1 MCRYRQ
7 NRSLS
12 VGTFSVNGCQLRR
25 PYVPYVFYV
34 LLTFWDGYFGL
45 VDVVAD
51 EVVADVKIK
60 EMNGETSVDV
70 LPVAVVVV
78 AVDVVG
84 KETGGKVVV
93 VVFLALVQDVAP
105 VVVVKEIG
113 GKWIVFCLV
122 LVLCPCLLLLLLL
135 LLFL

>member
-1 MCRYRQ
+1 M
-7 NRSLS
+7 S

-51 EVVADVKIK
+51 EVVAVKIK
-60 EMNGETSVDV
+60 KMNGETSVDV
-70 LPVAVVVV
+70 LSVAVVVV

-84 KETGGKVVV
+84 KETGREVVV
-93 VVFLALVQDVAP
+93 VVFLALVQGVDP
-105 VVVVKEIG
+105 VVVLKEIG

-135 LLFL
+135 LL

>member
-1 MCRYRQ
+1 M
-7 NRSLS
+7 S

-84 KETGGKVVV
+84 MEVVV

-135 LLFL
+135 LL